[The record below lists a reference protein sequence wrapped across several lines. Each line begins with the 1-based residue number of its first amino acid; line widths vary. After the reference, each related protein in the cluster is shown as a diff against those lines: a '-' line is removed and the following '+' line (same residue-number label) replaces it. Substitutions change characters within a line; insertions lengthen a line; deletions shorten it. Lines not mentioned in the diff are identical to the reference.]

1 MSFFGFV
8 ALVAVRI
15 DSIVINGWWWSLR
28 DCYQFCEFVL
38 FFVFIFIFFIPVWV
52 FSTFSYM
59 FLVAVR
65 HCCTLTHTTRLLICP
80 ASYHIS
86 LFSASERTIFFFFIY
101 LLFFVYLY
109 LNASL
114 SLSLFSLPTFRLA
127 LSSGQARKKIAAH
140 QMFNIINAQICKMIE
155 TCNAYD
161 DVPLLLRRCHY
172 RA

>member
-101 LLFFVYLY
+101 LLFFC
-109 LNASL
+109 L
-114 SLSLFSLPTFRLA
+114 SLSECIIISFSFQPSNFSLSA
-127 LSSGQARKKIAAH
+127 QQWASKKE
-140 QMFNIINAQICKMIE
+140 NISTPNVQHNQRTNM
-155 TCNAYD
+155 
-161 DVPLLLRRCHY
+161 
-172 RA
+172 